1 MAKSMNLFLI
11 QDPDNENFL
20 TARYKWSP
28 HMYKARIFTSVGTAN
43 KTRAEM
49 KRKIPAKKYMV
60 HEYELTYLSSR

>member
-1 MAKSMNLFLI
+1 
-11 QDPDNENFL
+11 
-20 TARYKWSP
+20 
-28 HMYKARIFTSVGTAN
+28 MYKARIFTSVGTAN